1 MRAGAGAGG
10 PRGGA
15 GGFHDPFDIFREV
28 FAGGGGGSIFEELF
42 GEAQRNPTG
51 PKRGS
56 DLRYDLE
63 LDFEEA
69 VLGCEKEINLTKL
82 DQCDTC
88 HGSGGETGATKKAC
102 TTCGGQGRLRR
113 SAGFMTQIIECP
125 DCDGA
130 GQKIDKPCR
139 ACRGAGRRERGSK
152 IKLKIPPG
160 VDNGARLRSAGN
172 GESGQ
177 RGGPAGDLYV
187 VLHVREHGLFSR
199 DGDDLICEVPLSF
212 TQAALGADIEVP
224 TMSGR
229 TTVRIPSGTQHGT
242 VFRVRGKGVQNIQG
256 HGVGDLLVRVQIEVP
271 TKLSAEQRA
280 KLVEFAQLFEED
292 NVHADATGFF
302 TKAKG
307 FFKKGD

>member
-1 MRAGAGAGG
+1 M
-10 PRGGA
+10 
-15 GGFHDPFDIFREV
+15 
-28 FAGGGGGSIFEELF
+28 
-42 GEAQRNPTG
+42 
-51 PKRGS
+51 
-56 DLRYDLE
+56 
-63 LDFEEA
+63 
-69 VLGCEKEINLTKL
+69 
-82 DQCDTC
+82 
-88 HGSGGETGATKKAC
+88 
-102 TTCGGQGRLRR
+102 
-113 SAGFMTQIIECP
+113 
-125 DCDGA
+125 
-130 GQKIDKPCR
+130 
-139 ACRGAGRRERGSK
+139 
-152 IKLKIPPG
+152 
-160 VDNGARLRSAGN
+160 DNGARLRSAGN